1 MILFCHW
8 RSAKNSLPRRSK
20 AKSSLSPPYVKLSWT
35 IILFTPTSFLE
46 SNYARKTAK
55 KGSTCAFQKLF
66 VCRAGREGQKEMLMA
81 GAPLLH
87 KRSGQLSPSNLLQS
101 KHRDCQSIRGVFWLG
116 LSNLHPPPNEM
127 MVSFLC
133 SSLNGRDE
141 SCLFINLTKVL
152 LMFIVCSMYQSSR
165 TLAFY
170 CGRFVTFF

>member
-1 MILFCHW
+1 M
-8 RSAKNSLPRRSK
+8 
-20 AKSSLSPPYVKLSWT
+20 
-35 IILFTPTSFLE
+35 ILFTPTSFLE

-81 GAPLLH
+81 GAPLPH
-87 KRSGQLSPSNLLQS
+87 KRSGQQSPSNLLQS
-101 KHRDCQSIRGVFWLG
+101 KHRNCQGVLCVG

-127 MVSFLC
+127 MMLFPC

-152 LMFIVCSMYQSSR
+152 VMLIVCVQFTKVAEHLLSTVDDSSR
-165 TLAFY
+165 SFRTNAAIHECAFS
-170 CGRFVTFF
+170 